1 MTAMTA
7 ASQPAQRQQRKL
19 TPAQMRIKN
28 WIRKNH
34 GILSEI
40 AREFGLSV
48 QFVQRVAYNQEAQSK
63 GLRVE
68 HKLKSRGC
76 PLIQRIG

>member
-1 MTAMTA
+1 MSTGA
-7 ASQPAQRQQRKL
+7 ASTQSARQQRKL

-28 WIRKNH
+28 WIKKNH
-34 GILSEI
+34 GVLSET

-68 HKLKSRGC
+68 HKLRSKGC
-76 PLIQRIG
+76 PLIQKIG